1 MNIFSFFEVE
11 FQTIIKQLVSA
22 DLLSGDID
30 TSRVVFELPRDESHG
45 DLATNAAMVLAKQ
58 AVKSPRDLAALFA
71 AELAKIDGVI
81 SVDIAGPG
89 FLNLT
94 IESRLWTRE
103 IADILAAN
111 LTYGKSDTGAGEP
124 VNVEFVS
131 ANPTGPL
138 HAAHA
143 RGAVIGDA
151 LAGLMEF
158 CGWNVTREYYINDA
172 GGQVDVLARSTYLRY
187 CEAVG
192 RDIGAIPAGLYPGL
206 YLKDIG
212 QALAARDGELHID
225 KPESEW
231 LATVRSFAIDAIMQG
246 IKTDLLA
253 LGIKMDQFSSERAI
267 VNSGAVQ
274 RAIDKLQQDGHLYQ
288 GVLQSPKG
296 KEPEDWEPRE
306 QLLFKASEFGDDTD
320 RPLQK
325 SDGTWTYFAADVA
338 YHLDKLERTRGPLI
352 NIFGA
357 DHGGY
362 VKRMTAAVAALS
374 DPSG

>member
-11 FQTIIKQLVSA
+11 FQTIINQLVSA

-58 AVKSPRDLAALFA
+58 AGKSPRDLAALFA
-71 AELAKIDGVI
+71 TELAKIDGVI

-111 LTYGKSDTGAGEP
+111 LTYGKSDVGAGGP

-151 LAGLMEF
+151 LAGLMAF
-158 CGWNVTREYYINDA
+158 CGWNVTRE
-172 GGQVDVLARSTYLRY
+172 
-187 CEAVG
+187 
-192 RDIGAIPAGLYPGL
+192 
-206 YLKDIG
+206 
-212 QALAARDGELHID
+212 
-225 KPESEW
+225 
-231 LATVRSFAIDAIMQG
+231 
-246 IKTDLLA
+246 
-253 LGIKMDQFSSERAI
+253 
-267 VNSGAVQ
+267 
-274 RAIDKLQQDGHLYQ
+274 
-288 GVLQSPKG
+288 
-296 KEPEDWEPRE
+296 
-306 QLLFKASEFGDDTD
+306 
-320 RPLQK
+320 
-325 SDGTWTYFAADVA
+325 
-338 YHLDKLERTRGPLI
+338 
-352 NIFGA
+352 
-357 DHGGY
+357 
-362 VKRMTAAVAALS
+362 
-374 DPSG
+374 